1 MEAFS
6 KHIRGNCYI
15 LNFGILRNVTRRK
28 AKNENKEESQGQND
42 DLFCLMQNEDRKSF
56 SLRALSVW
64 FTEH

>member
-6 KHIRGNCYI
+6 KHIRGNCYV

-42 DLFCLMQNEDRKSF
+42 DRKSS

-64 FTEH
+64 FSEH